1 MPRLEVIQASS
12 LFISGITKSLG
23 ALEKMTSTTSLRE
36 TLSLAHTAQCKLHL
50 AANRADRNLRFVL
63 GHALTLDT
71 LTLRLVEIE
80 EETAAIKQPT
90 HSSDVRFKAAGN
102 GGSTT
107 RKRSPPPNRLAEMTI
122 SDEDDEDDDDDDI
135 SSESDQDELALTR
148 FPSGSAKPPAQ
159 PVHRPPPA
167 TSSEPPPLDPS
178 DDSSDEEADEAV
190 SPKAPSE
197 DTLRHITK
205 GNGDELLMNLY
216 SSIKKCPC
224 HGHHESGPEVQR
236 MWEVPAGEGETR
248 ADGVRIAVAE
258 VLA

>member
-1 MPRLEVIQASS
+1 
-12 LFISGITKSLG
+12 
-23 ALEKMTSTTSLRE
+23 MTSKSSLRE

-50 AANRADRNLRFVL
+50 AANRGDRDLRFVL
-63 GHALTLDT
+63 GHALTLDS

-80 EETAAIKQPT
+80 EETAAVKQPT

-107 RKRSPPPNRLAEMTI
+107 RKRSPPPSRLAEMVV
-122 SDEDDEDDDDDDI
+122 DDDEDEEDEDF

-148 FPSGSAKPPAQ
+148 FPSGTARPPSQ
-159 PVHRPPPA
+159 PRQQPPPA
-167 TSSEPPPLDPS
+167 TTAEPPPLDPS
-178 DDSSDEEADEAV
+178 DDSSDEDEDEPV

-197 DTLRHITK
+197 DVLRNVTK
-205 GNGDELLMNLY
+205 GNGDELLLNLY

-224 HGHHESGPEVQR
+224 HGNHESGPQVQR
-236 MWEVPAGEGETR
+236 MWEVPPSEGEKR

-258 VLA
+258 VLE